1 MHQMLNYMAAAA
13 AMGIGDCWQR
23 ASDAVYGGPQ
33 YGITS
38 NTHLDRKRRKDRA
51 RELTRKRE
59 NEIKAMNE
67 RGK

>member
-1 MHQMLNYMAAAA
+1 MHKMGCLMAAAA

-33 YGITS
+33 CGIKT
-38 NTHLDRKRRKDRA
+38 NTNLKRMRRKERA

-59 NEIKAMNE
+59 AEKGE
-67 RGK
+67 SK